1 MIYYAQHVERKNTY
15 NMKRILYLHGFA
27 SSGASGTVE
36 LLRREFW
43 ERADPAHRAVVTAP
57 DIPVDPLDAWPML
70 EALAYEEMPDL
81 IVGTSLGAWYA
92 QQLHGFLRI
101 CVNPSFW
108 LSKKYDIL
116 HVGKH
121 KWLNRRKDGATEF
134 HVKKETIEHFQ
145 EMEAH
150 QFDGVTDDD
159 RTLCYGLFGD
169 EDTLLSAET
178 RPVFEQHYPGMSRT
192 FAGGHRLNADAV
204 ARVLLPF
211 IKSLNVI

>member
-1 MIYYAQHVERKNTY
+1 
-15 NMKRILYLHGFA
+15 
-27 SSGASGTVE
+27 
-36 LLRREFW
+36 
-43 ERADPAHRAVVTAP
+43 
-57 DIPVDPLDAWPML
+57 ML

-81 IVGTSLGAWYA
+81 IVGTSMGAWYA

-150 QFDGVTDDD
+150 QFDGVTDED
-159 RTLCYGLFGD
+159 RPLCHGLFGD
-169 EDTLLSAET
+169 EDPMAVET
-178 RPVFEQHYPGMSRT
+178 RPMFEQHYPGMAQV
-192 FAGGHRLNADAV
+192 FQGGHRMNALIV
-204 ARVLLPF
+204 TRVLLPY
-211 IKSLNVI
+211 IKTLYVI